1 MNETSRSTQKDNQNP
16 FLRFEQLIAGASDD
30 SSSGTSQQES
40 RSSRSSFKPTGPT
53 PLQLMG
59 GRTLGR
65 GCPADD

>member
-1 MNETSRSTQKDNQNP
+1 MNDSTRSPQKDNQNP
-16 FLRFEQLIAGASDD
+16 FMRFKELIAGASDD
-30 SSSGTSQQES
+30 SSSETSQQES
-40 RSSRSSFKPTGPT
+40 RSSQSSFRPTGPT